1 MFPEAVSASSI
12 QLYLTCSLKWRFQ
25 YWDRLPRLATSANQ
39 AVGLSIHAAL
49 NWLHKERKRGREVPL
64 TEVLGIFEADW
75 YAQLSSHRVRF
86 DGEDKP
92 DRLVTKGKELLT
104 QFYHLPRSPVRDS
117 EVRFSLPLVNPA
129 TGEVLDVLLRG
140 VIDAVYEDGTIEE
153 YKAPQKAPPLTDLPD
168 NVQLTVYAYAYE
180 KLFGQPSKEIRKISL
195 VRTKAPRIDVQTTG
209 RDTPDYVRLFA
220 LASEVLKGVR
230 AGVFI
235 PSRGCW
241 LCIDCEDEQ
250 DCREWTGNEEVM
262 SPSASNP
269 IPPTTTPSN
278 GSSASS

>member
-25 YWDRLPRLATSANQ
+25 YWDRLPRLVTSANQ
-39 AVGLSIHAAL
+39 AIGISIHAAL
-49 NWLHKERKRGREVPL
+49 NWLHKERKRGRQVPL
-64 TEVLGIFEADW
+64 AEVLGVFEGDW
-75 YAQLSSHRVRF
+75 YAQVSSGRVRF
-86 DGEDKP
+86 EDEDEP
-92 DRLVTKGKELLT
+92 DRLVIKGKELLT
-104 QFYHLPRSPVRDS
+104 QFYHLPRSLVRDS
-117 EVRFSLPLVNPA
+117 EVRFSLPLVNPD
-129 TGEVLDVLLRG
+129 TGEVLDVPLRG

-153 YKAPQKAPPLTDLPD
+153 YKAPQKAPPLADLPD

-180 KLFGQPSKEIRKISL
+180 NLFGQPSKEIRKVSL

-209 RDTPDYVRLFA
+209 RDEADYARLFA
-220 LASEVLKGVR
+220 LATEVLKGAR

-241 LCIDCEDEQ
+241 LCNDCEYDQ

-262 SPSASNP
+262 NPSARNP
-269 IPPTTTPSN
+269 SPATTAKST